1 MRSELFDLSLLHS
14 TKVTDV
20 RPASTARVVE
30 GEMLLAA
37 VMAVLLSAACGL
49 SPPRFGSRAWERR
62 GVYAGRSDMPRVADV
77 AAAVGAPAPWQVCA
91 CSTLCLEGCL

>member
-1 MRSELFDLSLLHS
+1 MLCQHGAQAVSMERAFMVKQSVHGKTLRAALLIVSL
-14 TKVTDV
+14 
-20 RPASTARVVE
+20 P
-30 GEMLLAA
+30 
-37 VMAVLLSAACGL
+37 AACGL

-77 AAAVGAPAPWQVCA
+77 ASAVGAPAPWQVCA

>member
-1 MRSELFDLSLLHS
+1 MIVSQDTSMFCQHS
-14 TKVTDV
+14 
-20 RPASTARVVE
+20 ASTMA
-30 GEMLLAA
+30 LLI
-37 VMAVLLSAACGL
+37 VLLSAACGL

-91 CSTLCLEGCL
+91 CSRPCA

>member
-1 MRSELFDLSLLHS
+1 MRLYRSYRCS
-14 TKVTDV
+14 
-20 RPASTARVVE
+20 ASTARAE
-30 GEMLLAA
+30 Y
-37 VMAVLLSAACGL
+37 VMMTVLLSAACGL

>member
-1 MRSELFDLSLLHS
+1 MF
-14 TKVTDV
+14 
-20 RPASTARVVE
+20 ASTALFHGPRPAVLSMESVH
-30 GEMLLAA
+30 GKMLRAA
-37 VMAVLLSAACGL
+37 LLIVLLSAACGL

-91 CSTLCLEGCL
+91 PARPCA